1 MEVNAILAD
10 SVVVSE
16 GKLFVQGGGWN
27 VLNTPRLPTRHPRIG
42 LGLVI
47 SVPFTATD
55 RDHAFAIRLED
66 ADGRPVGAAGAEGH
80 QGNAN
85 GTFRVG
91 RSPHLADGDE
101 ELVALALSF
110 DGLTFADAGRYRFVL
125 TIDGDEQR
133 HLPFTVR
140 YTGGAHGS

>member
-10 SVVVSE
+10 SVVVAD

-47 SVPFTATD
+47 SVPFTETD
-55 RDHAFAIRLED
+55 RDHAFAVRLED
-66 ADGRPVGAAGAEGH
+66 ADGQPVGKAGGDGH
-80 QGNAN
+80 QGRAN

-101 ELVALALSF
+101 ELVALALNF
-110 DGLTFADAGRYRFVL
+110 DGLTFAEAGRFRFVL
-125 TIDGDEQR
+125 SIDGESER
-133 HLPFTVR
+133 NLPFTVR
-140 YTGGAHGS
+140 ATS